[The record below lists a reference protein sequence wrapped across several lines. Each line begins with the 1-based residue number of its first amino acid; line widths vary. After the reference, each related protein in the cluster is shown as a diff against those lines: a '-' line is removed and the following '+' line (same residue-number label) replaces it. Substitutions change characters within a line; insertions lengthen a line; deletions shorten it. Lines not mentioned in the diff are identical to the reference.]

1 MQSILYN
8 LCDSLFLYFYWTKTI
23 ERERKRERII
33 KHVSILSKKINKT
46 CEHERDGC
54 SKVLKKW
61 LYKYHFSFFKYS
73 DILVISFVDFFC
85 QVGHGLS
92 ESQHSYA
99 HAVTLV

>member
-1 MQSILYN
+1 LDKN
-8 LCDSLFLYFYWTKTI
+8 N
-23 ERERKRERII
+23 RERKKKRENN
-33 KHVSILSKKINKT
+33 KTCEYFVKKINKT
-46 CEHERDGC
+46 REHERDGC

-99 HAVTLV
+99 HPVTLV